1 MARAAHIVARAPR
14 VEWHARRAHIGVL
27 TFGFEQHGRPS
38 VLSLP
43 AQAEL
48 LTLNHEQHLNYE
60 FSHILMFST
69 AIVYAKVRILNLT
82 LNLTRALTL
91 TPTPTL
97 TPTLSLALTL
107 A

>member
-27 TFGFEQHGRPS
+27 TFGVEQHGRPS

-69 AIVYAKVRILNLT
+69 AIVYAKVRARDRVGVRDRVRPPSST
-82 LNLTRALTL
+82 PRRA
-91 TPTPTL
+91 
-97 TPTLSLALTL
+97 SSSRH
-107 A
+107 